1 MTDGDSAQPA
11 GTGRFDTVSRGRL
24 KVFLG
29 AAPGVGKTYA
39 MLEEGHR
46 LRAEGRDVVIG
57 FVEPHDRRET
67 SGMIGDLE
75 VIPRQT
81 LTYRDASFEEMDLGT
96 VLARHPEVA
105 LVDELAHTNIP
116 GSEHTKRWQDVEE
129 LLEAG
134 IEVMSTVNIQH
145 LDSLNDVIF
154 EITGVVQRETIPDEV
169 VRRADEIELVDLT
182 QEGVRERLAAGKIY
196 PAERIDAA
204 LANYFR
210 AGNLGALRELALS
223 WTADRVDEAVAKY
236 RDLHGIDQPWETKER
251 VVVALAGAEG
261 GDAVV
266 RRAARLAM
274 RSRADLV
281 GVYVRPTHGLA
292 EDSDDSLPAQGDL
305 LRQFGGRYHEVVGDD
320 VGVSLLAFAREENAT
335 QIVLGAS
342 RRSRLHELVRGS
354 PIARVIRYA
363 GDVDVHVIS
372 YESGRHPRRRARA
385 PRQKPISRL
394 RTGMSWAIAL
404 IGLPLLTWLLLALE
418 DQIELHNVLLL
429 YLLLAVLAG
438 GIGGTLPAVV
448 TAGAG
453 FLLANWFFTP
463 PMQTWSIA
471 NPDNLFSL
479 FSFLV
484 VSLTVGLLVG
494 HSSRRSAEA
503 RKARAQAEA
512 LAATTTLQ
520 HPVFAT
526 DQQGLLRRVRDALG
540 LEAVSLVRRTDEGWE
555 TLAWE
560 GSRELETPAD
570 GTESIGLAG
579 EVTLVIL
586 GGRLTADDRTV
597 LRAFAAQMV
606 QAIERAELERE
617 AETAGSMAETDRL
630 RTALLSA
637 VSHDLRTPLATI
649 MASLTSLLET
659 GVEWTPEQTS
669 SFLQTALEETERLNR
684 LVGHLLDA
692 SRVQVGAVHV
702 FFRPVGLE
710 EVVASALAGTRQSER
725 VTVDISESLPEVQT
739 DRDLL
744 ERVVANLV
752 ENALTWAPPDE
763 AVRISAGEVAGRIDL
778 RISDRGPGIPITARD
793 QVFQPFQRM
802 GDSPNREGVGLGL
815 AVARGLLEAMGNELV
830 IEDTPGGGTTMVI
843 ALKIAGVVEV
853 PVQDAGMVRG

>member
-1 MTDGDSAQPA
+1 MVTR
-11 GTGRFDTVSRGRL
+11 GTL

-29 AAPGVGKTYA
+29 AVPGVGKTYA

-46 LRAEGRDVVIG
+46 LRSEGRDVVIG
-57 FVEPHDRRET
+57 LVEPHERPET
-67 SGMIGDLE
+67 AAKIGDLE
-75 VIPRQT
+75 EVPRRPV
-81 LTYRDASFEEMDLGT
+81 TYRDERFEEMDLEGL
-96 VLARHPEVA
+96 LARRPEVA

-116 GSEHTKRWQDVEE
+116 GSRHPKRWQDVDE
-129 LLEAG
+129 LLESG
-134 IEVMSTVNIQH
+134 VNVLSTVNIQH
-145 LDSLNDVIF
+145 LDSLNDVML
-154 EITGVVQRETIPDEV
+154 EITGVVQQETIPDEV

-182 QEGVRERLAAGKIY
+182 QEGVRDRLAAGKIY

-223 WTADRVDEAVAKY
+223 WTADRVDEAVANY

-251 VVVALAGAEG
+251 VVVALARADG

-281 GVYVRPTHGLA
+281 GVYVRPTYGVA
-292 EDSDDSLPAQGDL
+292 EGSDESLPEQRDL
-305 LRQFGGRYHEVVGDD
+305 LQHLGGRYHEVVGDD
-320 VGVSLLAFAREENAT
+320 VGSSLLAFAREENAT

-342 RRSRLHELVRGS
+342 RRSRLDELIRGS
-354 PIARVIRYA
+354 PIARVIRSA

-372 YESGRHPRRRARA
+372 YEGGRRPRRHVRPPQQRT
-385 PRQKPISRL
+385 ISRL
-394 RTGMSWAIAL
+394 RIGISWGTAL
-404 IGLPLLTWLLLALE
+404 IGLPFLTWFLLALE
-418 DQIELHNVLLL
+418 DRIELRNVLLV
-429 YLLLAVLAG
+429 YLLVAVLAG

-453 FLLANWFFTP
+453 FLLANWFFTEP
-463 PMQTWSIA
+463 ARTWSIID
-471 NPDNLFSL
+471 PDDLFSL
-479 FSFLV
+479 FAFLV
-484 VSLTVGLLVG
+484 VSVTVGLLVG

-503 RKARAQAEA
+503 RNARAQAEA
-512 LAATTTLQ
+512 LAATTTLP
-520 HPVFAT
+520 HPVFGT
-526 DQQGLLRRVRDALG
+526 YPRGLLRRVRDVLG
-540 LEAVSLVRRTDEGWE
+540 LEAVSLVRPTDDGWE
-555 TLAWE
+555 TLAWD
-560 GSRELETPAD
+560 GSRHLASPIA
-570 GTESIGLAG
+570 GSESIRLTG
-579 EVTLVIL
+579 EVAMVIL

-617 AETAGSMAETDRL
+617 AETAESMAETDRL

-649 MASLTSLLET
+649 KASLTSLLET
-659 GVEWTPEQTS
+659 GVQWTPEQTH
-669 SFLQTALEETERLNR
+669 SFLQTSLEETERLNR

-692 SRVQVGAVHV
+692 SRVQAGAVHV
-702 FFRPVGLE
+702 LFRPVGLD
-710 EVVASALAGTRQSER
+710 EVVASTLAGTRQSDR

-739 DRDLL
+739 DPDLL

-752 ENALTWAPPDE
+752 ENALTWSPPDRM
-763 AVRISAGEVAGRIDL
+763 VRVSAGEVAGRIDL
-778 RISDRGPGIPITARD
+778 RISDQGPGIPVGARD

-815 AVARGLLEAMGNELV
+815 AVAQGLLEAMGHEML

-843 ALKIAGVVEV
+843 ALETAGTIDSPAKDSGVVR
-853 PVQDAGMVRG
+853 A